1 MGIISCSDFLWSR
14 TIYSIKKIKIYV
26 HLPLVSPISPD
37 CGMLGFILWMLWKS
51 IIVRFCFQGCQTIFW
66 LNFSPFGTQLL
77 SCWQKLGK
85 YEHVPPFKKNSIFWQ
100 PIQWIWNFLI
110 GEQVST
116 TLWHPFRLN
125 WSFLCSNTHG
135 ALHSQLGIVRI
146 YFWLWTWALN
156 YSV

>member
-1 MGIISCSDFLWSR
+1 MDILLCLKKWNTMMGIISCSDFLWSR
-14 TIYSIKKIKIYV
+14 TIYSIKKIKVYV

-100 PIQWIWNFLI
+100 AIQWIWNFLI

-135 ALHSQLGIVRI
+135 ALIHNLG
-146 YFWLWTWALN
+146 
-156 YSV
+156 